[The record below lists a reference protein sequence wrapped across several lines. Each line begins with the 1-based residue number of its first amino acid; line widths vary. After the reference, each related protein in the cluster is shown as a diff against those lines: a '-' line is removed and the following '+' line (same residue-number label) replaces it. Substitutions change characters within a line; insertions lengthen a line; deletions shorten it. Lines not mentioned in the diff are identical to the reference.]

1 MNSEQQTMVDHATN
15 LLKYKGMIDMSFV
28 NQVSKTVF
36 IKKSVMS
43 TFTDVV
49 LTQTL
54 LHAATLES
62 KISNVVV
69 RGTVS
74 TINSII

>member
-1 MNSEQQTMVDHATN
+1 
-15 LLKYKGMIDMSFV
+15 MSFV
-28 NQVSKTVF
+28 NQVSKSVF
-36 IKKSVMS
+36 IKKSVMR
-43 TFTDVV
+43 TFADVV

-54 LHAATLES
+54 LYAATLES
-62 KISNVVV
+62 EISNVVV

>member
-1 MNSEQQTMVDHATN
+1 
-15 LLKYKGMIDMSFV
+15 MSFV
-28 NQVSKTVF
+28 NQVSKSVF
-36 IKKSVMS
+36 IKKSVMH
-43 TFTDVV
+43 TFADVV

-54 LHAATLES
+54 LYAATLES
-62 KISNVVV
+62 EISNVVV